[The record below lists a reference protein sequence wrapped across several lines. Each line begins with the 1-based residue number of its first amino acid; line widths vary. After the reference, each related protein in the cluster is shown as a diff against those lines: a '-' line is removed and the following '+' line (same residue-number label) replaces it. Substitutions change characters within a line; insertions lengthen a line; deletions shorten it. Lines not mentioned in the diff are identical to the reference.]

1 MTDSKSSDFGIRP
14 LSDDLW
20 MNRSKG
26 GYLSG
31 WERLGIGMK
40 PLGEQIAAMTARG
53 TQRLQFDFNR
63 AYGDAPLD
71 MNFLQQF
78 PEAEAVQCDAFY
90 SDSKYLEGL
99 ENLKSFRDNA
109 YNRRGLDWSKLSSIQ
124 DLALYDCHGKF
135 HPDYAVFE
143 DLKSLD
149 TANLPKKYAFVDD
162 LPVQGVN
169 ILSISKSRL
178 KSFKGFERLK
188 HLEALLITSCRD
200 FSSCE
205 LTSELSN
212 MRDLS
217 ISFCRNVCSLE
228 FLRCLP
234 NLQVLLIERLGEI
247 ESWEPLRDHTS
258 IRRIEAGPVRGA
270 KVSQDIMETIPKLEF
285 ISGHAEAPS

>member
-1 MTDSKSSDFGIRP
+1 MTETKSSDFGIRP

-178 KSFKGFERLK
+178 KSFKAQKPKNFPTTLATHRL
-188 HLEALLITSCRD
+188 R
-200 FSSCE
+200 SSRTASPWCQK
-205 LTSELSN
+205 LFARRFISLDLMQTRRWHTARCLCSAKVVGQ
-212 MRDLS
+212 RWIPDLS
-217 ISFCRNVCSLE
+217 PSPRIASRG
-228 FLRCLP
+228 RLP
-234 NLQVLLIERLGEI
+234 
-247 ESWEPLRDHTS
+247 
-258 IRRIEAGPVRGA
+258 RR
-270 KVSQDIMETIPKLEF
+270 
-285 ISGHAEAPS
+285 